1 MGYAD
6 FLQVPKANR
15 PDGAGTLTGRVDV
28 TSDTQIDLGA
38 RYTLTTQRPGSPE
51 LPAGTAGVTVTNQ
64 PIIFSSGVTLGATQR
79 FNRLE
84 LSLKGTFD
92 RTVNQNATQSD
103 GTIIDLAA
111 NNFNAYG
118 VTGRAA
124 YEISPKLKP
133 FVEATVDMRRYD
145 QRLDQN
151 GFERSSN
158 GLSGRG
164 GSDVPGDQPDYR
176 GSVGGIRRTQVPGS
190 PPIESHRAAGRRFA
204 DLYADPADESHVARH
219 DKL

>member
-1 MGYAD
+1 LQTCASDDARHVGYDSNPFRITTPLRGSTELRTDGALNIQSEWSRHELKGDLRMGYAD

-92 RTVNQNATQSD
+92 RTVNQNAIGWHDHRSCREQS
-103 GTIIDLAA
+103 TPMA
-111 NNFNAYG
+111 
-118 VTGRAA
+118 
-124 YEISPKLKP
+124 
-133 FVEATVDMRRYD
+133 
-145 QRLDQN
+145 
-151 GFERSSN
+151 
-158 GLSGRG
+158 
-164 GSDVPGDQPDYR
+164 
-176 GSVGGIRRTQVPGS
+176 
-190 PPIESHRAAGRRFA
+190 
-204 DLYADPADESHVARH
+204 
-219 DKL
+219 

>member
-64 PIIFSSGVTLGATQR
+64 PIIFSSGVTLGATQQ

-111 NNFNAYG
+111 NN
-118 VTGRAA
+118 
-124 YEISPKLKP
+124 
-133 FVEATVDMRRYD
+133 
-145 QRLDQN
+145 QRLWRD
-151 GFERSSN
+151 GPR
-158 GLSGRG
+158 GLRDLAKAQTVRRG
-164 GSDVPGDQPDYR
+164 D
-176 GSVGGIRRTQVPGS
+176 GGHAP
-190 PPIESHRAAGRRFA
+190 
-204 DLYADPADESHVARH
+204 L
-219 DKL
+219 

>member
-1 MGYAD
+1 MSGTIPTRSASQRR
-6 FLQVPKANR
+6 FAAR
-15 PDGAGTLTGRVDV
+15 PNCGQTVRLISNPSGRATSLRATCGWGTRISCKYRKQIVLTGAGTLTGRVDV

-51 LPAGTAGVTVTNQ
+51 LPAGTARVTVTNQ
-64 PIIFSSGVTLGATQR
+64 PIIFSSGATLGATQR

-118 VTGRAA
+118 A
-124 YEISPKLKP
+124 
-133 FVEATVDMRRYD
+133 
-145 QRLDQN
+145 
-151 GFERSSN
+151 
-158 GLSGRG
+158 
-164 GSDVPGDQPDYR
+164 
-176 GSVGGIRRTQVPGS
+176 
-190 PPIESHRAAGRRFA
+190 
-204 DLYADPADESHVARH
+204 
-219 DKL
+219 